1 MNNCLNCGKEIVQK
15 NGGKERKFC
24 DNNNACKQAYHNAHK
39 KPQKYVLKETYDK
52 LLAQIAENN
61 KPENKAE
68 IEAKRN
74 GTAGNTKK
82 EYKYP
87 LSEKDVVR
95 SGGFIPNENG
105 GMTFVETIPKK
116 DTLEIEQ
123 RIKEIQDQLKS
134 PPKNPIIGLRTWIR
148 VRQEEIQK
156 LEKELK

>member
-52 LLAQIAENN
+52 LLAKIAENN

-74 GTAGNTKK
+74 GVASNTKK
-82 EYKYP
+82 EYKQP
-87 LSEKDVVR
+87 LTMQEMTDKPIRSNFKESLDYSIALAEWKEK
-95 SGGFIPNENG
+95 
-105 GMTFVETIPKK
+105 
-116 DTLEIEQ
+116 
-123 RIKEIQDQLKS
+123 
-134 PPKNPIIGLRTWIR
+134 
-148 VRQEEIQK
+148 QK
-156 LEKELK
+156 A